1 METLFFRLL
10 NMSINAGWLVLAVLL
25 LRAVLRGAPRWLMC
39 ALWGLVGL
47 RLVLPFSIE
56 SVFSLIPS
64 AETVSPDIVYARE
77 PAIDSGVSVI
87 NKVVNPIVAQ
97 SFTPD
102 PATSANPLQIWVVIA
117 SFVWIVGAVLM
128 VGYMIAGYLRLCFRL
143 RTATKIEEKVYA
155 ADAVDSPFILGIF
168 RPRIYIPY
176 GFDEEAYRYVYE
188 HEMAHLARKDH
199 FIKPLA
205 FVILAVYWFNPLMWV
220 AYVMLC
226 RDIEYACDEKVMRDW
241 DKEARRLYAKT
252 MLACS
257 IEPRSI
263 RACPLAFG
271 EVSVKS
277 RIKKVMNY
285 KKPTFWLI
293 LLAVI
298 AIIVTSV
305 CFLTNPI
312 RETPALRLLSVTT
325 TSGEENVSVFISEQ
339 EVQGSDLHMT
349 LMWDYPMFAVI
360 TRQAVLYHL
369 CDGTYTLYETVSLPN
384 AEVSTKTTMSHKITM
399 EGLEAGN
406 YRLELIYEIPSQ
418 MDNRASIFIYFT
430 LGENN
435 DFPPMY
441 YVAEKIME
449 RDGTHYSDPAYIPYF
464 YIDENM
470 NLYEKR
476 QHYMTGSVLE
486 GWMLCGALKKLEQ
499 TLPNVEVWEI
509 SCVDEFGNLSR
520 KTFSF
525 YEDGKVVYA
534 YADGKG
540 GSCLVRMRAVADMTK
555 QLNVISVESLIEDVG
570 ISHFGTEIAYQNMKL
585 VLFLQNNTGY
595 CLSHQGHEY
604 DVDGN
609 GEHVVRIV
617 DDVRLEKQTSDGW
630 EDVEYFSTAGWG
642 MASGGGISAYFN
654 FGITHTPDR
663 KAFEE
668 GVYRLTFSVD
678 LLSELVDFSSEGY
691 DEQCVERNV
700 PCAEVIF
707 EGN

>member
-87 NKVVNPIVAQ
+87 NKMVNPIVAQ

-102 PATSANPLQIWVVIA
+102 PATSANPLQIWGVIA

-176 GFDEEAYRYVYE
+176 GFDEEAYRHVYE

-220 AYVMLC
+220 AYIMLC

-277 RIKKVMNY
+277 RIQKVMNY

-298 AIIVTSV
+298 AIIVMSV
-305 CFLTNPI
+305 CFLTNPK
-312 RETPALRLLSVTT
+312 TNPTK
-325 TSGEENVSVFISEQ
+325 
-339 EVQGSDLHMT
+339 
-349 LMWDYPMFAVI
+349 
-360 TRQAVLYHL
+360 
-369 CDGTYTLYETVSLPN
+369 
-384 AEVSTKTTMSHKITM
+384 AEV
-399 EGLEAGN
+399 
-406 YRLELIYEIPSQ
+406 Y
-418 MDNRASIFIYFT
+418 
-430 LGENN
+430 
-435 DFPPMY
+435 PPMY

-449 RDGTHYSDPAYIPYF
+449 RDGVDYADPAHIPYF
-464 YIDENM
+464 YIDEHM

-486 GWMLCGALKKLEQ
+486 EWMLCGALKKLEQ

-691 DEQCVERNV
+691 DEKCVERNV
-700 PCAEVIF
+700 PYAEVIF
-707 EGN
+707 EIVSPGEHIHLG

>member
-102 PATSANPLQIWVVIA
+102 PATSANPLQIWGVIA

-176 GFDEEAYRYVYE
+176 GFDEEAYRHVYE

-220 AYVMLC
+220 AYIMLC

-257 IEPRSI
+257 MEPRSI

-277 RIKKVMNY
+277 RIQKVMNY

-305 CFLTNPI
+305 CFLTNPK
-312 RETPALRLLSVTT
+312 TNPAK
-325 TSGEENVSVFISEQ
+325 
-339 EVQGSDLHMT
+339 
-349 LMWDYPMFAVI
+349 
-360 TRQAVLYHL
+360 
-369 CDGTYTLYETVSLPN
+369 
-384 AEVSTKTTMSHKITM
+384 AEV
-399 EGLEAGN
+399 
-406 YRLELIYEIPSQ
+406 Y
-418 MDNRASIFIYFT
+418 
-430 LGENN
+430 
-435 DFPPMY
+435 PPMY
-441 YVAEKIME
+441 YMAEKIME
-449 RDGTHYSDPAYIPYF
+449 RDGVDYADPAHIPYF
-464 YIDENM
+464 YIDEHM

-486 GWMLCGALKKLEQ
+486 EWMLCGALKKLEQ

-617 DDVRLEKQTSDGW
+617 DDVRLEKQMSDGW

-691 DEQCVERNV
+691 DEKCVERNV

-707 EGN
+707 EIVSPGEHIYLG

>member
-87 NKVVNPIVAQ
+87 NKMVNPIVAQ

-102 PATSANPLQIWVVIA
+102 PATSANPLQIWGVIA

-176 GFDEEAYRYVYE
+176 GFDEEAYRHVYE

-220 AYVMLC
+220 AYIMLC

-277 RIKKVMNY
+277 RIQKVMNY

-298 AIIVTSV
+298 AIIVMSV
-305 CFLTNPI
+305 CFLTNPK
-312 RETPALRLLSVTT
+312 TNPTK
-325 TSGEENVSVFISEQ
+325 
-339 EVQGSDLHMT
+339 
-349 LMWDYPMFAVI
+349 
-360 TRQAVLYHL
+360 
-369 CDGTYTLYETVSLPN
+369 
-384 AEVSTKTTMSHKITM
+384 AEV
-399 EGLEAGN
+399 
-406 YRLELIYEIPSQ
+406 Y
-418 MDNRASIFIYFT
+418 
-430 LGENN
+430 
-435 DFPPMY
+435 PPMY

-449 RDGTHYSDPAYIPYF
+449 RDGVDYADPAHIPYF
-464 YIDENM
+464 YIDEHM

-486 GWMLCGALKKLEQ
+486 EWMLCGALKKLEQ

-691 DEQCVERNV
+691 DEKCVERNV

-707 EGN
+707 EIVSPGEHIHLG